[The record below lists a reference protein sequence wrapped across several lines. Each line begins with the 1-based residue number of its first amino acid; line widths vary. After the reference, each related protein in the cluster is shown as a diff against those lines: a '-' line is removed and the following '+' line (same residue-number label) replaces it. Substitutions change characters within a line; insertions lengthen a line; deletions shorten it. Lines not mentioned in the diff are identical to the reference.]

1 MPRNG
6 DPTTYFG
13 ICSDVPLAAPK
24 GPLCD
29 EELLRIA
36 SSLSQDWHV
45 VAASLGL
52 PDNRIGSIE
61 RCFPPKDRLLAVL
74 RDWRGKSLKMNAPHE
89 TAVDLANAMFELGR
103 DDIGHHLVRKYK
115 DALECA

>member
-1 MPRNG
+1 MPRYG
-6 DPTTYFG
+6 DPTTYYG
-13 ICSDVPLAAPK
+13 ICSDVPVTAPK

-36 SSLSQDWHV
+36 SSLSNDWRM
-45 VAASLGL
+45 VAQSLGL

-61 RCFPPKDRLLAVL
+61 RGFPPKERLFAVL

-103 DDIGHHLVRKYK
+103 DDIGHHLVKKYQ
-115 DALECA
+115 DAFECS